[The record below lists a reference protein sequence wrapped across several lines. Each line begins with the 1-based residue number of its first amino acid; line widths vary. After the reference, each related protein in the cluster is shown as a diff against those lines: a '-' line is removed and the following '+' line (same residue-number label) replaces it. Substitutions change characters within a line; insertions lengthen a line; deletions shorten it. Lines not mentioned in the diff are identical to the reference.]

1 MIRYLECALR
11 KRYSRRNI
19 DGSKESNMKDIVEGA
34 LIVARISGNRDRYL
48 NIRGRVVAVPISHSL
63 GYLLRRCG

>member
-34 LIVARISGNRDRYL
+34 LMVARISGNRDRYL
-48 NIRGRVVAVPISHSL
+48 NVRRRVVAVPTSHSL
-63 GYLLRRCG
+63 GYLLRRCS